1 MLAHLIRTGI
11 LPDKCCCSFF
21 FFFLINEKAKGP
33 WCNSKTPGL
42 ELEDQV
48 LVPDLSLND
57 WVALEKLLILCHPCG
72 LGPGD
77 AEVLPALT
85 LLAESISLLASLL
98 HTDQTLLADIVC
110 CLTLMWLWVTNI
122 LILWVCQLLF
132 SEYTRA
138 QYPTRSWLRKRSRD
152 CSWLAW
158 KPILWNKP
166 KKDAN
171 ILCRGEKASY
181 GVGHRPPV
189 LLIL

>member
-1 MLAHLIRTGI
+1 MRKPRDLGAIVRPLDWSWKARSYFQIFHLMIEW
-11 LPDKCCCSFF
+11 PWKSCSFSV
-21 FFFLINEKAKGP
+21 I
-33 WCNSKTPGL
+33 
-42 ELEDQV
+42 
-48 LVPDLSLND
+48 LVTL
-57 WVALEKLLILCHPCG
+57 ALEMLWS
-72 LGPGD
+72 
-77 AEVLPALT
+77 LPALT
-85 LLAESISLLASLL
+85 LLAESISLLPSLL

-110 CLTLMWLWVTNI
+110 WLTLMWLWVTNI

-171 ILCRGEKASY
+171 VLCRGEKASY